1 MFKSKKLT
9 FFKPL
14 LILIISVSPEK
25 IQEIQAKIDKE
36 RRVLEQKK
44 GLEEAERNKIAAN
57 LEKRQRELQNAK

>member
-1 MFKSKKLT
+1 LT

>member
-1 MFKSKKLT
+1 LHIFDKFWVYQK
-9 FFKPL
+9 
-14 LILIISVSPEK
+14 VSPEK
-25 IQEIQAKIDKE
+25 IREIQAKIDKE